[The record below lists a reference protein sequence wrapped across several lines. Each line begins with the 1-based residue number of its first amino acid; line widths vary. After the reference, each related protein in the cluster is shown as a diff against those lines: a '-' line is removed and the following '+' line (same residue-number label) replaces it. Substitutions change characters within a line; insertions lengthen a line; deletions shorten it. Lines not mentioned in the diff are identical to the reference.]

1 VKRLLVLESLKLLP
15 YRSFY
20 IFLALYVISMLAVS
34 LLAREV
40 AQRFMVGRG
49 VVVDPFVLPDLWR
62 YLQVLAGYL
71 NLSLGVLVI
80 SLVCNEWDYRTLRQH
95 VADGLSRRSV
105 VTGKSL
111 LVALLSGFVTV
122 LIFVL
127 GTALGRWPDTV
138 SSTMVWATMEG
149 MGRFGLQTFGYL
161 SLAMLAG
168 FILRRTGVA
177 TACFVLYILVIE
189 AIIGVLL
196 RRWMQGTEQYL
207 PVKVLSG
214 IVESPFN
221 VLAAEPSMLPWVA
234 LVLAGGYCIA
244 FHLLSYIIVVRSD
257 L

>member
-1 VKRLLVLESLKLLP
+1 
-15 YRSFY
+15 
-20 IFLALYVISMLAVS
+20 
-34 LLAREV
+34 
-40 AQRFMVGRG
+40 
-49 VVVDPFVLPDLWR
+49 
-62 YLQVLAGYL
+62 
-71 NLSLGVLVI
+71 
-80 SLVCNEWDYRTLRQH
+80 
-95 VADGLSRRSV
+95 
-105 VTGKSL
+105 
-111 LVALLSGFVTV
+111 
-122 LIFVL
+122 
-127 GTALGRWPDTV
+127 
-138 SSTMVWATMEG
+138 

-189 AIIGVLL
+189 AIVGVLL

-221 VLAAEPSMLPWVA
+221 VLSGEPAMLPWAA

-244 FHLLSYIIVVRSD
+244 FHLLSFIIVVRSD

>member
-1 VKRLLVLESLKLLP
+1 MKRLLVLESLKLLP

-20 IFLALYVISMLAVS
+20 IFLALYVIPMLAVS
-34 LLAREV
+34 LWAREV

-49 VVVDPFVLPDLWR
+49 VVVDPFILPDLWR

-80 SLVCNEWDYRTLRQH
+80 SLVGNEWDYRTLRQH
-95 VADGLSRRSV
+95 VADGLSRLSV

-111 LVALLSGFVTV
+111 LVALLSGFATV

-127 GTALGRWPDTV
+127 GAALGRWPDTV
-138 SSTMVWATMEG
+138 SSTMIWATIEE

-168 FILRRTGVA
+168 FLLRRTGVA

-189 AIIGVLL
+189 AIVGALL

-214 IVESPFN
+214 IVESPLN
-221 VLAAEPSMLPWVA
+221 VLSEEPALLPWVA

-244 FHLLSYIIVVRSD
+244 FHLLSYLIVARSD

>member
-1 VKRLLVLESLKLLP
+1 MKRLLVLESLKLLP

-20 IFLALYVISMLAVS
+20 IFLALYVIPMLAVS
-34 LLAREV
+34 LWAREV

-49 VVVDPFVLPDLWR
+49 VVVDPFILPDLWR

-80 SLVCNEWDYRTLRQH
+80 SLVGNEWDYRTLRQH
-95 VADGLSRRSV
+95 VADGLSRLSV

-111 LVALLSGFVTV
+111 LVALLSGFATV

-127 GTALGRWPDTV
+127 GAALGRWPDTV
-138 SSTMVWATMEG
+138 SSTMIWATIEE

-161 SLAMLAG
+161 SLAMWAG
-168 FILRRTGVA
+168 FLLRRTGVA

-189 AIIGVLL
+189 AIVGALL

-214 IVESPFN
+214 IVESPLN
-221 VLAAEPSMLPWVA
+221 VLSEEPALLPWVA

-244 FHLLSYIIVVRSD
+244 FHLLSYLIVARSD

>member
-1 VKRLLVLESLKLLP
+1 MKRLLVLESLKLLP

-40 AQRFMVGRG
+40 VQRFMAGRG
-49 VVVDPFVLPDLWR
+49 VVVDPFILPDLWR
-62 YLQVLAGYL
+62 YLQVLSGYF
-71 NLSLGVLVI
+71 NLSLGMLVI

-95 VADGLSRRSV
+95 VADGLSRLSV

-111 LVALLSGFVTV
+111 LVALLSGFATL

-138 SSTMVWATMEG
+138 SSTMVWATIEG

-177 TACFVLYILVIE
+177 TACFVLYILIIE
-189 AIIGVLL
+189 TIVGVLL
-196 RRWMQGTEQYL
+196 RGWMQGIEQYL

-221 VLAAEPSMLPWVA
+221 GLSGEPSLLPWVA
-234 LVLAGGYCIA
+234 LILAGGYCIA
-244 FHLLSYIIVVRSD
+244 FHLLSYLIVAHSD

>member
-1 VKRLLVLESLKLLP
+1 
-15 YRSFY
+15 
-20 IFLALYVISMLAVS
+20 VISILAVS
-34 LLAREV
+34 LLVREV

-49 VVVDPFVLPDLWR
+49 VVVDPFVLPNLWR
-62 YLQVLAGYL
+62 YLQLLAGYL

-80 SLVCNEWDYRTLRQH
+80 NLVCNEWDYRMLRQH
-95 VADGLSRRSV
+95 VADGLSRLSV

-122 LIFVL
+122 FIFVL
-127 GTALGRWPDTV
+127 GIALGRWPDTV
-138 SSTMVWATMEG
+138 SSPLVWATIEG

-189 AIIGVLL
+189 AIVGMLL
-196 RRWMQGTEQYL
+196 RHWMQGTEQYL

-214 IVESPFN
+214 IIESPFN
-221 VLAAEPSMLPWVA
+221 VLSGEPSMLPWVD

-244 FHLLSYIIVVRSD
+244 FHLLSYIVVARSD

>member
-1 VKRLLVLESLKLLP
+1 
-15 YRSFY
+15 
-20 IFLALYVISMLAVS
+20 
-34 LLAREV
+34 
-40 AQRFMVGRG
+40 
-49 VVVDPFVLPDLWR
+49 
-62 YLQVLAGYL
+62 
-71 NLSLGVLVI
+71 
-80 SLVCNEWDYRTLRQH
+80 
-95 VADGLSRRSV
+95 

-122 LIFVL
+122 FIFVL
-127 GTALGRWPDTV
+127 GIALGRWPDTV
-138 SSTMVWATMEG
+138 SSPLVWATIEG

-189 AIIGVLL
+189 AIVGMLL
-196 RRWMQGTEQYL
+196 RHWMQGTEQYL

-214 IVESPFN
+214 IIESPFN
-221 VLAAEPSMLPWVA
+221 VLSGEPSMLPWVD

-244 FHLLSYIIVVRSD
+244 FHLLSYIVVARSD